1 MNQWIVEQVNVIMWK
16 HAFNA
21 ELHVITEC
29 STPGEI
35 RLVNGNDTHGN
46 KGRVEICLKGHWG
59 TVCHDSWDYRDAEVV
74 CRQLGFG
81 SIGRNMYILCNHMY
95 FAHCLLEWNEI

>member
-1 MNQWIVEQVNVIMWK
+1 MAQMNQLIVHMVIQPYKNAVNIIYAM
-16 HAFNA
+16 N
-21 ELHVITEC
+21 IEC
-29 STPGEI
+29 SPGEI

-46 KGRVEICLKGHWG
+46 EGRVEICFKGLWG

-81 SIGRNMYILCNHMY
+81 STGRISMYPLNYLC
-95 FAHCLLEWNEI
+95 I